1 MFVIILFKISIEFVV
16 IAIIVNG
23 MIIIELFLFISI
35 DCTPL
40 FIPSIDLIERVCYKH
55 R

>member
-1 MFVIILFKISIEFVV
+1 MFVIILFKISV
-16 IAIIVNG
+16 IIVNG

-35 DCTPL
+35 DYCTPL
-40 FIPSIDLIERVCYKH
+40 FISSIDLIERVCYKH